1 MQNLFITI
9 ERERDSR
16 SSRDGARFRVKVR
29 VQPGGPALLM
39 STNLRQSVTQA
50 KTEAETMF
58 GDLDWRDE
66 MGDIRSSALLEF
78 E

>member
-16 SSRDGARFRVKVR
+16 PSRDGARWRVKVR

-39 STNLRQSVTQA
+39 STSNRQSVTQA
-50 KTEAETMF
+50 KTEAETLF

-66 MGDIRSSALLEF
+66 MGDIRSSAVVGV
-78 E
+78 